1 MNELYM
7 WHCLDHLTFT
17 LIRRCKAPV
26 VYICSRE
33 TLTSEKRFSA
43 YHVQRGRLML
53 GCRIVGSVTN
63 DLLTT
68 VANSEKSH
76 KPHLSQMVLYQSKE
90 DVEVVK

>member
-1 MNELYM
+1 
-7 WHCLDHLTFT
+7 
-17 LIRRCKAPV
+17 
-26 VYICSRE
+26 
-33 TLTSEKRFSA
+33 
-43 YHVQRGRLML
+43 ML